1 MSYNFRQ
8 RFPLPDESSDA
19 KVISDV
25 RLPSQAQAL
34 FWKCPNYNYA
44 KEAIIYPEQQVYTSG
59 TNTKIQFK
67 FMTAPN
73 VLVDLA
79 NSYITYKIGIKATA
93 TTYLSKYDASTWY
106 LLSTCCFEWWC
117 SC

>member
-1 MSYNFRQ
+1 MSYSVRQ
-8 RFPLPDESSDA
+8 RFPLPDESYDA

-34 FWKCPNYNYA
+34 FWKCPNYNYD
-44 KEAIIYPEQQVYTSG
+44 KETTLYPEQQVYTSG

-79 NSYITYKIGIKATA
+79 NIYITYKLRIKNWCNYYLCKTDAYTG
-93 TTYLSKYDASTWY
+93 TYCQLAAFSSGAA
-106 LLSTCCFEWWC
+106 C
-117 SC
+117 